1 MAHGYLSPIDARGQS
16 DLLGDI
22 ASAIGSRIK
31 KSSDMART
39 ERAFAKKQAEN
50 SPDNADFK
58 GPPRGFF
65 FKRALGSSF
74 GGDRIART
82 RGRFETDPPAGRDP
96 TGNQASRFRG
106 GFDYTD
112 NSGGVAPDTSSG
124 PAGLLGGGG
133 GGGPSGIFGGGGGVA
148 QRLIGAGSEAINPE
162 ILGGEITQFKGTKTN
177 AAGFNT
183 VNTTATE
190 IKDLAGI
197 LNQIGQLI
205 VQTSNSSITA
215 IDGVQR
221 VNVKVVESVQSLGQ
235 LQVSIAEKQL
245 TQQRQLAAA
254 SENFQEKMIERQRI
268 AAEKSEFSEDDFS
281 GNTTAEKGYGFGGRL
296 GGLFGGGMN
305 LLGDGLDFMSG
316 RDMDRGYGKGRRRGA
331 RRRLAR
337 RRLGGARRGIGRALG
352 GGRKALTGAGAKAMN
367 KGLQKT
373 GVKIAGKGLAK
384 GLGKAAL
391 KKIPGVG
398 LIAGLGFGVER
409 LLQGDLLGAG
419 LELASGAASTV
430 PGLGTAGSIGID
442 AALAA
447 RDMGVTPFATGGIID
462 SPTLSLMGE
471 GNKKEGVFPLEGA
484 EGRKTFKMFGEG
496 ILEAQRINSKTYAN
510 LQAQGIGQYFDK
522 KNGWERFVDV
532 FIRGLGKVGD
542 MLKGTPLGFLSNLLD
557 PLANRRNNASPL
569 EPYAGPISGETF
581 NPLAAPKRDV
591 GRRDLNQHYDAP
603 RPGGRKHAGVDLT
616 DAYSLGDAVAPVL
629 AYKTG
634 KITEISETGGSPG
647 GRIAIDHGGGIVTKY
662 LHHVPRS
669 DLKVGDTVYGGQ
681 KIADLL
687 QYYDANGT
695 EMTHLHFE
703 MYKDGKNIDPTQYV
717 RDAKNT
723 ISSPMTD
730 AKAKQEHEKLVPP
743 DPQARRPV
751 TPPGGEPPVGPQ
763 ENDREKTLRIDNRLK
778 HIRKTRAGLTDI
790 TSRMQEYFAPIVK
803 ERRSSKDEEFFPVP
817 GVGNIRYFNN
827 GFIKKYTYFDENGNQ
842 FENAAEFMEAVDK
855 ENQRLEKLQEKL
867 MDERPT
873 QLSSASTQPEVLRA
887 SAIVSANDRQSQLQ
901 PAIVTMPI
909 QDSQQSSGSNQPILA
924 SSMTGAS
931 GDTITPGWL
940 LNSVLS

>member
-1 MAHGYLSPIDARGQS
+1 M
-16 DLLGDI
+16 
-22 ASAIGSRIK
+22 
-31 KSSDMART
+31 
-39 ERAFAKKQAEN
+39 
-50 SPDNADFK
+50 
-58 GPPRGFF
+58 
-65 FKRALGSSF
+65 
-74 GGDRIART
+74 
-82 RGRFETDPPAGRDP
+82 
-96 TGNQASRFRG
+96 
-106 GFDYTD
+106 
-112 NSGGVAPDTSSG
+112 
-124 PAGLLGGGG
+124 
-133 GGGPSGIFGGGGGVA
+133 
-148 QRLIGAGSEAINPE
+148 
-162 ILGGEITQFKGTKTN
+162 
-177 AAGFNT
+177 
-183 VNTTATE
+183 
-190 IKDLAGI
+190 
-197 LNQIGQLI
+197 
-205 VQTSNSSITA
+205 
-215 IDGVQR
+215 
-221 VNVKVVESVQSLGQ
+221 
-235 LQVSIAEKQL
+235 
-245 TQQRQLAAA
+245 
-254 SENFQEKMIERQRI
+254 
-268 AAEKSEFSEDDFS
+268 
-281 GNTTAEKGYGFGGRL
+281 
-296 GGLFGGGMN
+296 
-305 LLGDGLDFMSG
+305 
-316 RDMDRGYGKGRRRGA
+316 
-331 RRRLAR
+331 
-337 RRLGGARRGIGRALG
+337 
-352 GGRKALTGAGAKAMN
+352 
-367 KGLQKT
+367 
-373 GVKIAGKGLAK
+373 
-384 GLGKAAL
+384 
-391 KKIPGVG
+391 
-398 LIAGLGFGVER
+398 
-409 LLQGDLLGAG
+409 
-419 LELASGAASTV
+419 
-430 PGLGTAGSIGID
+430 
-442 AALAA
+442 
-447 RDMGVTPFATGGIID
+447 
-462 SPTLSLMGE
+462 
-471 GNKKEGVFPLEGA
+471 
-484 EGRKTFKMFGEG
+484 
-496 ILEAQRINSKTYAN
+496 
-510 LQAQGIGQYFDK
+510 
-522 KNGWERFVDV
+522 
-532 FIRGLGKVGD
+532 
-542 MLKGTPLGFLSNLLD
+542 
-557 PLANRRNNASPL
+557 
-569 EPYAGPISGETF
+569 
-581 NPLAAPKRDV
+581 
-591 GRRDLNQHYDAP
+591 
-603 RPGGRKHAGVDLT
+603 
-616 DAYSLGDAVAPVL
+616 L